1 MAYAFSS
8 IKKPNLY
15 QSDYI
20 TEKKRKLVYSTRI
33 LYNNFRT
40 SITNNTELS
49 SGLYNKMYL
58 GDACTLIEGNP
69 CTSQESCAT
78 SCGAAVPI
86 NMEITLPFY
95 STNTIDPNGVLFG
108 NSSCGFNNF
117 IKFARL

>member
-20 TEKKRKLVYSTRI
+20 AEKKSKFASSTRI
-33 LYNNFRT
+33 IYNKYRT
-40 SITNNTELS
+40 NITNNTQLS

-58 GDACTLIEGNP
+58 GDACTLIAANP
-69 CTSQESCAT
+69 CINQESCITA
-78 SCGAAVPI
+78 CNAPVPI
-86 NMEITLPFY
+86 NYDINEAFY
-95 STNTIDPNGVLFG
+95 ATNTIDPNGILFG

-117 IKFARL
+117 SKFARL